1 MNEKIE
7 ISNLFRSEFSKIV
20 SVLCKT
26 FGLSNIQLAEDIVSD
41 TFVVA
46 VEVWS
51 LKGLPENPNAWLYA
65 VAKNKTK
72 DYLKRKKL
80 FSQKIKPELT
90 ASEKTKKDFELD
102 LSEKNIEES
111 QLEMLFTV
119 CNPMLSTEAQISLS
133 LRILCGFA
141 IDEIASALL
150 TSKSTINKRLQ
161 RAKKN
166 YIKYNIELELPS
178 EGELQERQANV
189 LIILYLLFNE
199 GYYSFTAEK
208 NLKKHL
214 CLEAMRLLYLFLDR
228 YPTSQAQA
236 LMALFCFHA
245 SRFDARVD
253 NQGEPILY
261 EEQDKTKWSLELIEK
276 GEKYLNLSAQ
286 GNIIS
291 KYHLEATLAFLHSQ
305 PQEDPNKWE
314 KILQVYNRL
323 LQLEYSPI
331 TALNRTYALSKA
343 NGKDEAIKEALKIN
357 LSDNHLYHSLLAE
370 LYKGINTEKEIEH
383 LKIALTLAKTKSEK
397 NLFELRIEKAQGNK

>member
-261 EEQDKTKWSLELIEK
+261 EEQDKT
-276 GEKYLNLSAQ
+276 
-286 GNIIS
+286 
-291 KYHLEATLAFLHSQ
+291 
-305 PQEDPNKWE
+305 
-314 KILQVYNRL
+314 
-323 LQLEYSPI
+323 
-331 TALNRTYALSKA
+331 
-343 NGKDEAIKEALKIN
+343 NGA
-357 LSDNHLYHSLLAE
+357 
-370 LYKGINTEKEIEH
+370 
-383 LKIALTLAKTKSEK
+383 
-397 NLFELRIEKAQGNK
+397 